1 MVVGCIADCAF
12 IYKGERRLQPTT
24 CLFLFQ
30 KFAYR
35 LLCCSEG
42 FGQFGLALD
51 CVSFGQQF

>member
-35 LLCCSEG
+35 LL
-42 FGQFGLALD
+42 
-51 CVSFGQQF
+51 